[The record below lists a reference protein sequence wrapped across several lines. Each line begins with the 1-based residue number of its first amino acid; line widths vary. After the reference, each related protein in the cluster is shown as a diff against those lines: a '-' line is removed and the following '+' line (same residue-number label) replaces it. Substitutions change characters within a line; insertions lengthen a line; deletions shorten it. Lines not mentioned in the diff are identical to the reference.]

1 MNKMIFYSLLLVINI
16 AAFILIGISFLS
28 GPSSGE
34 GAIKM
39 SEMEAFLNLSIYIII
54 VSIVFSALAAL
65 LGYLF
70 RRSINANMNTIKK
83 IFIGEFILFLFVF
96 LIAYGYVYLIA

>member
-1 MNKMIFYSLLLVINI
+1 MNKMIFYFLLLVINI
-16 AAFILIGISFLS
+16 IAFTLIGISFLS

-39 SEMEAFLNLSIYIII
+39 SELQAFLNLSIYIIT

-70 RRSINANMNTIKK
+70 RKSINANMNTIKK
-83 IFIGEFILFLFVF
+83 IFIGELILFLVVF
-96 LIAYGYVYLIA
+96 LVAYGYICLIA